1 MKKLLLLIVLALA
14 LLLLGWKWWS
24 QPQQALPV
32 PLQAVNEA
40 PGPNPL
46 REYLRIVEGTWAN
59 EGYLRGVANGQI
71 LRERQ
76 PDLSLRIDPNKVLG
90 NQALIVVSE
99 YCRPGWIEYLH
110 FSLVNDHLELVGAS
124 QDGCFFQL
132 PLMDYMEISYQLEE
146 GDTVL
151 VLEAQEME
159 GENFLQERLLR
170 TNHSTTEASHWHCG
184 LQSYLNALLQEGQFE
199 IYDAEGLL
207 ISPQDAFGTEALN
220 EELAYFDA
228 YSPFWPGYE
237 ELCFRANLE
246 VVVMGGTYPGDETTI
261 YAVEWDVNEIRL
273 FQTASDARSE
283 DGTYPLRRGELAFR
297 IVPFAIHRQP
307 DL

>member
-1 MKKLLLLIVLALA
+1 MKKLLLILLLALA

-24 QPQQALPV
+24 QPKL
-32 PLQAVNEA
+32 AVSSPATASTEA

-46 REYLRIVEGTWAN
+46 REYLRIIEGAWAN
-59 EGYLRGVANGQI
+59 EGYLQGVANGQI

-76 PDLSLRIDPNKVLG
+76 PDLSLLIDPNKVLG

-99 YCRPGWIEYLH
+99 YCRPGYIEYLH

-151 VLEAQEME
+151 VLEAQELE
-159 GENFLQERLLR
+159 GENFLLERLLR
-170 TNHSTTEASHWHCG
+170 TSHATTEASHWHCG
-184 LQSYLNALLQEGQFE
+184 LQAYLNALLSEGQFDL
-199 IYDAEGLL
+199 YDGEGLL
-207 ISPQDAFGTEALN
+207 ISTKDAFGTDAL
-220 EELAYFDA
+220 EDELAYFDA
-228 YSPFWPGYE
+228 HSPFWPGYE
-237 ELCFRANLE
+237 ELCYRADLE

-273 FQTASDARSE
+273 FHTTVEPNAD
-283 DGTYPLRRGELAFR
+283 DGPFPLRRGELAFR
-297 IVPFAIHRQP
+297 IVPFAIHGQP